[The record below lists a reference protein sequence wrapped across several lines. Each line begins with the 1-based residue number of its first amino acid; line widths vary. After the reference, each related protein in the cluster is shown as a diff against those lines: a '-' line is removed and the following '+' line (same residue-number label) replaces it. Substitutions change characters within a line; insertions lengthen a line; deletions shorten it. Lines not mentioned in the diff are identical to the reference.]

1 MAGVRRN
8 SRKPLV
14 DLEKTASPALSGSNI
29 LEPDDRE
36 DRSAMF
42 HSLLSYKLMEE
53 KFAE

>member
-14 DLEKTASPALSGSNI
+14 DSQKTASSALFGKNI
-29 LEPDDRE
+29 SEPDDRE

-42 HSLLSYKLMEE
+42 YSLLSYKFMEE